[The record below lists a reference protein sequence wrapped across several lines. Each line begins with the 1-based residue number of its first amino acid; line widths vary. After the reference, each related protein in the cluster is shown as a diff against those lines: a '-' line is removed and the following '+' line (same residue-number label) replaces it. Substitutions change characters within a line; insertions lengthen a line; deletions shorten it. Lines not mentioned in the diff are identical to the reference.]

1 MKLIRMETAGIRYEI
16 AATSG
21 IGLLIGLRSAASG
34 GYHWEDALLLL
45 PLLLWMCRGIYR
57 LTGQSISG
65 EDCMLTQMLPVPRD
79 RLMAAKAVV
88 CGLWTAGLAAETVII
103 WLAVSRLDLFNGDP
117 GLIPMTLWLMAR
129 GMSAVETALAVGL
142 LPGVFYLFGWFTGG
156 VVLNAHIRWGGGFE
170 RRRCGPLLTVLA
182 VAGSVC
188 VICAVFLGADRLTA
202 LCPWSFGCYGAA
214 LVLTAGCGLW
224 LQRCCGNDG
233 GNDGGKRIG
242 N

>member
-16 AATSG
+16 AETSG

-103 WLAVSRLDLFNGDP
+103 WLAVSRLELFNGDS
-117 GLIPMTLWLMAR
+117 G
-129 GMSAVETALAVGL
+129 
-142 LPGVFYLFGWFTGG
+142 
-156 VVLNAHIRWGGGFE
+156 
-170 RRRCGPLLTVLA
+170 
-182 VAGSVC
+182 
-188 VICAVFLGADRLTA
+188 
-202 LCPWSFGCYGAA
+202 
-214 LVLTAGCGLW
+214 
-224 LQRCCGNDG
+224 
-233 GNDGGKRIG
+233 
-242 N
+242 